1 MKEITKRLGAV
12 GATRLPGWGP
22 RYPHCAWSETLQD
35 MAANRCQWRSCCQF
49 LSRLPDR
56 LLVAGQKM
64 LDADSVFERL
74 LREAANLVPKM
85 STPKLTNAL
94 KVTSTLQQKITETVA
109 SRLQHEKGDIQL
121 LDPCITNTRHQQLS
135 LESLF
140 PDAIVVTTDS
150 HGTCSSAPAAICE
163 STNTE
168 TCASTPLKRI
178 SEHLRN
184 LPALHQL
191 NHANNSPKENMK
203 IVPSTGT
210 SCFSTEAAAPSIQ
223 TLTIVTSG
231 TDTSVRNT
239 LLLPIMQ
246 ASHSS
251 SGIYQSPVTTS
262 ASNSDHMTYIC
273 TSAVSDEPL
282 TTTTLLNTS
291 CNEFVSSIASEDASS
306 TTAPGPR
313 CNGQKSSNEIT
324 IHDSDRSEAI
334 TIPDDSMDMK
344 PEPTEC
350 LTQVSVTTLDSSDPL
365 LTTTSSELSSV
376 TFPPQLASMESFVTQ
391 SATPVATNTVSN
403 LTTVASTRPGL
414 CVSTALLALGRG
426 SPSSTEV
433 ASSSSSTKQQAHG
446 IGPYRCTDCDKEFRI
461 LRYLEKHRRI
471 HTGEKPYQCCYCGR
485 QFNDWPNM
493 NRHKRIHTG
502 ERPYRCSVCAKT
514 FSQPAVYNE
523 HVKRH
528 TGERPYICMVCAKGF
543 PRAARLAV
551 HMRVHTGER
560 PYPCTACDR
569 RFSQPHHLAAHLLFK
584 TLRQPTAGF
593 ALHGAFQVFPLIG
606 CNYSFRIFGNFLSC
620 SRVHSGD
627 RPYSCSKCEVSFACI
642 SNLRRHR
649 KQVHPSSPVPTEE
662 AEVGDSVVS
671 LDEKKPSVQRL
682 PSLVPSNEVA
692 SSNSNLNVDS
702 SLVVTSTALSADAPV
717 ALAAVSGS
725 FLTATGAL
733 VPANLLPSS
742 SSIPGLIFT
751 SGPPGTLLATAAQFA
766 DHQTQLQPTFIAH
779 TSAPD
784 SLLKSVSSSTVSLML
799 PTMLTGGTNAE
810 GLRQTAVTLLAP
822 GADFDRQCA
831 GITGATL
838 TSAGTEG
845 GCGSLVI
852 NPASGETVYLEPLDP
867 RMTFEPGQQFTIATI
882 PTSSPH
888 GTATILGQSPGGTQL
903 LGQPI
908 QLQPGTH
915 ATHIAFATN
924 LPTAHSSQLLPP
936 NSSMFPANAALPAL
950 YSQNQPTT
958 VLFPPP
964 TAVPP
969 SSTSTTMSSQQQP
982 QRQQSLV
989 QVSPVSSSI
998 HPQSMHISN
1007 PINWSSGFVTLA
1019 ATHPSPTDVSPT
1031 VHDEHV
1037 DTSGFVSSRP
1047 SSAISNSSSL
1057 GTVTIQTVTDTNL

>member
-1 MKEITKRLGAV
+1 
-12 GATRLPGWGP
+12 
-22 RYPHCAWSETLQD
+22 
-35 MAANRCQWRSCCQF
+35 
-49 LSRLPDR
+49 
-56 LLVAGQKM
+56 M

-191 NHANNSPKENMK
+191 NHANNSPKESMK
-203 IVPSTGT
+203 VIPSTGT

-262 ASNSDHMTYIC
+262 ASNSEHMTYIC
-273 TSAVSDEPL
+273 TSAVSDEPI
-282 TTTTLLNTS
+282 TTTAILDTS

-306 TTAPGPR
+306 TTTPGPR
-313 CNGQKSSNEIT
+313 CNGQKTSNEIT
-324 IHDSDRSEAI
+324 IPDSDRTDAI

-350 LTQVSVTTLDSSDPL
+350 LTQVSVTTLDTSDPL

-391 SATPVATNTVSN
+391 SATPVATNTMSN

-569 RFSQPHHLAAHLLFK
+569 RFSQPHHLAAHL
-584 TLRQPTAGF
+584 
-593 ALHGAFQVFPLIG
+593 
-606 CNYSFRIFGNFLSC
+606 
-620 SRVHSGD
+620 RVHSGD

-810 GLRQTAVTLLAP
+810 GLRQTAVTLLTP

-838 TSAGTEG
+838 ASAGTEG
-845 GCGSLVI
+845 GCGSIVI

-936 NSSMFPANAALPAL
+936 NSSMFPANAAVPAL

-998 HPQSMHISN
+998 HPQSMQYQRPSASPSRPSSTPTQQPLQQQTTMLLPIMSAPSNANSSVVSSSDSSVASISN

-1019 ATHPSPTDVSPT
+1019 ATHPSPTDASSA
-1031 VHDEHV
+1031 VHDDHV

>member
-1 MKEITKRLGAV
+1 
-12 GATRLPGWGP
+12 
-22 RYPHCAWSETLQD
+22 
-35 MAANRCQWRSCCQF
+35 
-49 LSRLPDR
+49 
-56 LLVAGQKM
+56 
-64 LDADSVFERL
+64 
-74 LREAANLVPKM
+74 M

-168 TCASTPLKRI
+168 VSLFIQNHATLLAI
-178 SEHLRN
+178 N
-184 LPALHQL
+184 LPSKGRL
-191 NHANNSPKENMK
+191 PKESMK
-203 IVPSTGT
+203 VIPSTGT

-262 ASNSDHMTYIC
+262 ASNSEHMTYIC
-273 TSAVSDEPL
+273 TSAVSDEPI
-282 TTTTLLNTS
+282 TTTAILDTS

-306 TTAPGPR
+306 TTTPGPR
-313 CNGQKSSNEIT
+313 CNGQKTSNEIT
-324 IHDSDRSEAI
+324 IPDSDRTDAI

-350 LTQVSVTTLDSSDPL
+350 LTQVSVTTLDTSDPL

-391 SATPVATNTVSN
+391 SATPVATNTMSN

-569 RFSQPHHLAAHLLFK
+569 RFSQPHHLAAHL
-584 TLRQPTAGF
+584 
-593 ALHGAFQVFPLIG
+593 
-606 CNYSFRIFGNFLSC
+606 
-620 SRVHSGD
+620 RVHSGD

-779 TSAPD
+779 TSGKFDIPCLDEQIFQVTCVLFFHIAYTTAPD

-810 GLRQTAVTLLAP
+810 GLRQTAVTLLTP

-838 TSAGTEG
+838 ASAGTEG
-845 GCGSLVI
+845 GCGSIVI
-852 NPASGETVYLEPLDP
+852 NPASGETVYLEP
-867 RMTFEPGQQFTIATI
+867 
-882 PTSSPH
+882 
-888 GTATILGQSPGGTQL
+888 
-903 LGQPI
+903 
-908 QLQPGTH
+908 
-915 ATHIAFATN
+915 
-924 LPTAHSSQLLPP
+924 
-936 NSSMFPANAALPAL
+936 
-950 YSQNQPTT
+950 
-958 VLFPPP
+958 
-964 TAVPP
+964 
-969 SSTSTTMSSQQQP
+969 QP

-998 HPQSMHISN
+998 HPQSMQYQRPSASPSRPSSTPTQQPLQQQTTMLLPIMSAPSNANSSVVSSSDSSVASISN

-1019 ATHPSPTDVSPT
+1019 ATHPSPTDASSA
-1031 VHDEHV
+1031 VHDDHV